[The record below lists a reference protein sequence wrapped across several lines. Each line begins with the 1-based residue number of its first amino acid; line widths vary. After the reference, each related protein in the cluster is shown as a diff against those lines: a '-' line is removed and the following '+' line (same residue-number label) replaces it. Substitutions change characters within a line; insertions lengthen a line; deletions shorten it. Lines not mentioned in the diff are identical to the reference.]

1 MNNTEKAKDL
11 GTILLS
17 SGELLLPLV
26 SDSIHPGSS
35 VAVGMIFRG
44 LMNLFFPGK

>member
-1 MNNTEKAKDL
+1 MNGQEKAKDL

-17 SGELLLPLV
+17 SGELLIPLI

-35 VAVGMIFRG
+35 VGIAMIFRG